1 MACYDAL
8 MLATMTIV
16 MLVVM
21 LLMTR
26 MIDFDAGDDGGPMMA
41 VSLATPVSMPASYVV
56 ILIAFDFVILVA
68 DSFCWFE
75 VPSGSWQHLD
85 LGLCRA

>member
-26 MIDFDAGDDGGPMMA
+26 MIAMKKILMLMDGD
-41 VSLATPVSMPASYVV
+41 Y
-56 ILIAFDFVILVA
+56 
-68 DSFCWFE
+68 
-75 VPSGSWQHLD
+75 
-85 LGLCRA
+85 